1 MGHLVYKPEDYRQQT
16 YAIPEK
22 YLKEKDSHK
31 YIDISALWENI
42 PVIKNFKEELR
53 TRCFEITACLLKNQG
68 WFCMKK
74 VWQMVQIDFFGFY

>member
-53 TRCFEITACLLKNQG
+53 TRGVLK
-68 WFCMKK
+68 
-74 VWQMVQIDFFGFY
+74 